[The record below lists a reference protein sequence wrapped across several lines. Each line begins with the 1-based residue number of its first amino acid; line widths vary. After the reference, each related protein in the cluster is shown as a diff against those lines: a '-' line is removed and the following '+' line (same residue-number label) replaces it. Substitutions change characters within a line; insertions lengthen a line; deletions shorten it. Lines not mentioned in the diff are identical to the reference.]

1 LKLLVAAINA
11 SFNTLFWSLC
21 ILGLIISVNALFMGQ
36 LLESFIDADNKDE
49 EIQRRVFKYFG
60 TFWRS
65 LMTMVEITFANWVP
79 SCRLL
84 LDHVSEAYGMFYLAY
99 RCLVGLAVL
108 MVVQAV
114 FIQQTMKTTQL
125 DDEYLA
131 HQKATTKVKLLR
143 RLERMFRK
151 LDESGDGQLEWA
163 EFSDALQD
171 PDMKGMLEVFEL
183 EVSDLDQLFRL
194 LDDGAKF
201 RPTNL
206 SLA

>member
-1 LKLLVAAINA
+1 
-11 SFNTLFWSLC
+11 
-21 ILGLIISVNALFMGQ
+21 
-36 LLESFIDADNKDE
+36 
-49 EIQRRVFKYFG
+49 
-60 TFWRS
+60 
-65 LMTMVEITFANWVP
+65 
-79 SCRLL
+79 
-84 LDHVSEAYGMFYLAY
+84 
-99 RCLVGLAVL
+99 

-194 LDDGAKF
+194 LDDGDGKISTDEFIAGVEHMKGPA
-201 RPTNL
+201 RGIDMMAL
-206 SLA
+206 KQDLKRVKDQVLAMPIPR